1 MSGEIDDIGDL
12 LEKLGGVTP
21 TGQTEQTDTSSTEVE
36 TPITQ
41 TDTIQQ
47 SDQGTTDGSQISD
60 IPGLINLEQLPPT
73 RVDVEAFLFL
83 INKVEVGVVNTILE
97 VWSRGIEENKK
108 VDKEELERAIRM
120 GLDQVGKFLGDT
132 YVDETQQADLDVA
145 NLTAFTM
152 MAAFAIGQLGAVSD
166 PTILMGVHNLNPSIF
181 NVLPAELHT
190 SLAMMGALITS
201 AMIAPVMLSLT
212 GAAEAT
218 KGNISEGALANQVA
232 FATFNMVQTGL
243 IQNLITNDP
252 RFSGLSA
259 DQKAELVAKMNLNY
273 LIAALTLYYKSET
286 GWMTEEELT
295 DLINQGALFQKIK
308 ADNPNDP
315 RLSLVAMI
323 RTQLGSLSAAERKE
337 YLREVV
343 KNYSDNPSYES
354 SRELY
359 ELLEKMW
366 SNMDYEQMSGSAA

>member
-1 MSGEIDDIGDL
+1 MSGGIDDIGDL